1 MAKEA
6 GCRAGKHQESLARL
20 SDVMNQNDRSC
31 PLVRQRSSSKEA
43 GVPFMQFERITVRSR
58 DEYREA
64 EEPYGF
70 DWGERR
76 FEIACILDRWYE
88 GHLDARRMPLRYFK
102 VKTSEGEEYILR
114 YHELFRAWS
123 LLVTDQPAGA
133 ERDEDS

>member
-1 MAKEA
+1 
-6 GCRAGKHQESLARL
+6 
-20 SDVMNQNDRSC
+20 
-31 PLVRQRSSSKEA
+31 
-43 GVPFMQFERITVRSR
+43 MQFERITVRTR

-70 DWGERR
+70 DWRERR

-88 GHLDARRMPLRYFK
+88 GHPDARRMPLRYFK

-123 LLVTDQPAGA
+123 LLVPDQPAA
-133 ERDEDS
+133 TEEDEDS

>member
-1 MAKEA
+1 
-6 GCRAGKHQESLARL
+6 
-20 SDVMNQNDRSC
+20 
-31 PLVRQRSSSKEA
+31 
-43 GVPFMQFERITVRSR
+43 MQFERITVRSR

-76 FEIACILDRWYE
+76 FKIAYILDRWYE

-123 LLVTDQPAGA
+123 LLVPDQPAGA